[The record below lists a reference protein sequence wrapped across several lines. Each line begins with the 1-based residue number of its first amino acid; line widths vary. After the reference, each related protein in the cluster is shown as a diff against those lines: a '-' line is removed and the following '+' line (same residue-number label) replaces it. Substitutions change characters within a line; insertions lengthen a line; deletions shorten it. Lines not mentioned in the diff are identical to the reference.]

1 MVDKPASP
9 WYYAGA
15 TGGITNT
22 TAVVI
27 TPAAVSGQRY
37 FLTNLQ
43 WHNTADA
50 DSEIVI
56 RNTTGSVVLW
66 RGYAD
71 ATMTGPGW
79 VFFDPPLQSLANDT
93 LEVVMLTN
101 ATATRVS
108 AQGFQDA

>member
-15 TGGITNT
+15 AGGITNT
-22 TAVVI
+22 TAVVV

-43 WHNTADA
+43 FQNSAA
-50 DSEIVI
+50 VASEMVI

-66 RGYAD
+66 RGYVNAS
-71 ATMTGPGW
+71 MTSAGW
-79 VFFDPPLQSLANDT
+79 FTFDPPLQSLANDT
-93 LEVVMLTN
+93 LEVVLLTN

-108 AQGFQDA
+108 AQGFLDA

>member
-9 WYYAGA
+9 WYYAAA
-15 TGGITNT
+15 TGGITNN

-27 TPAAVSGQRY
+27 TPSAVSGQRY

-43 WHNTADA
+43 YHNTAA
-50 DSEIVI
+50 VASEIVI
-56 RNTTGSVVLW
+56 RNTSDSAVRW
-66 RGYAD
+66 RGYAN
-71 ATMTGPGW
+71 AAMTSSGW

-93 LEVVMLTN
+93 LEVLMVTT

>member
-22 TAVVI
+22 TAVVV
-27 TPAAVSGQRY
+27 TPAAVPGQRY

-43 WHNTADA
+43 YMNSAATA
-50 DSEIVI
+50 SEIVI
-56 RNTTGSVVLW
+56 RNTSDSAVRW
-66 RGYAD
+66 RGYAN
-71 ATMTGPGW
+71 ASMTSPGW
-79 VFFDPPLQSLANDT
+79 FTFDPPLQSLANDT
-93 LEVVMLTN
+93 LEVVMLTT

-108 AQGFQDA
+108 AQGFIDA